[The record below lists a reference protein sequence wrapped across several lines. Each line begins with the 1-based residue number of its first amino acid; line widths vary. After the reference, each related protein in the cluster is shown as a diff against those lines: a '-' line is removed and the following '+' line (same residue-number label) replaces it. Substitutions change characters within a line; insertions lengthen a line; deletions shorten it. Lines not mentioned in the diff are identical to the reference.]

1 MSEPVFTFDD
11 SDAAMQSAYDAARRN
26 FKYFWRE
33 LSWERRRIVPGLDM
47 AMVKLPFT
55 DGPRTDGN
63 PAYEQMWIG
72 DVNFDGETLSGAL
85 LNSPN
90 RLTSVKE
97 GDAVQAPFS
106 ELRDWL
112 MTADGKAYG
121 AFSVNQI
128 RAAMSSKERKEH
140 DQAWGF
146 DFGDP
151 ATTRVEILRQGN
163 SKGGLLSGLF
173 GGRSGKSNPLEG
185 FQDHP
190 MCVNMLEKYGA
201 QLRDD
206 ASIARDVLDDETGF
220 TLLHSEALAGNLGM
234 VKLLVACGAEVRKK
248 TKSGRTAS
256 ELARGIG
263 WPEIADYLDE
273 QTKAS

>member
-1 MSEPVFTFDD
+1 MTEPVFTFDEN
-11 SDAAMQSAYDAARRN
+11 DAAMQLAYDKARRS

-63 PAYEQMWIG
+63 AEFEQMWIG
-72 DVNFDGETLSGAL
+72 DVNFDGKTLSGTL

-90 RLTSVKE
+90 WLTSVKE

-112 MTADGKAYG
+112 MTVDGKAYG
-121 AFSVNQI
+121 AFSVNQM
-128 RAAMSSKERKEH
+128 RAAMNGRERKEH
-140 DQAWGF
+140 DNAWGL

-151 ATTRVEILRQGN
+151 TTARLEISRTGD
-163 SKGGLLSGLF
+163 SKGGLLSRLF
-173 GGRSGKSNPLEG
+173 GRRSENSNPPEE
-185 FQDHP
+185 FRDHP
-190 MCVNMLEKYGA
+190 MCLNMLETYET
-201 QLRDD
+201 QLQGDP
-206 ASIARDVLDDETGF
+206 SIARDIMDEETGF
-220 TLLHSEALAGNLGM
+220 TLLHAEALAGNMGL
-234 VKLLVACGAEVRKK
+234 VKLAVAHGADVSRK
-248 TKSGRTAS
+248 TRSGRTAS

-263 WPEIADYLDE
+263 WPEIADFLDAH
-273 QTKAS
+273 TMA